1 MSKMLNQNQKMI
13 LNRYQRDFPL
23 VPKPFTAIGAI
34 VGLTEKEV
42 MSELSDLN
50 DKNIISRVGATVRPN
65 RAGASTLAA
74 LSVPVNRL
82 DEVAEIVNA
91 QPEVNHNYE
100 RDHSYNLWFV
110 MTTSDENALTGAL
123 GRIETLTGLQVL
135 NLPLEKPY
143 HIDLGFN
150 V

>member
-1 MSKMLNQNQKMI
+1 MSKVLNQNQKTI
-13 LNRYQRDFPL
+13 LNCYQRDFPL
-23 VPKPFTAIGAI
+23 VPRPFAEIGNI

-42 MSELSDLN
+42 MSELTDLN

-74 LSVPVNRL
+74 MAVPDDRL
-82 DEVAEIVNA
+82 EEVAEIVNA

-100 RDHSYNLWFV
+100 REHSYNLWFV
-110 MTTSDENALTGAL
+110 VTTRNDEELSNVLA
-123 GRIETLTGLQVL
+123 RIETLTGLPVL

-143 HIDLGFN
+143 HIDLGFKI
-150 V
+150 